1 MNDRRRERIRRR
13 RHDNDKLTG
22 SHYS

>member
-1 MNDRRRERIRRR
+1 MNGRRRERIRRR
-13 RHDNDKLTG
+13 RHNNDKLTG